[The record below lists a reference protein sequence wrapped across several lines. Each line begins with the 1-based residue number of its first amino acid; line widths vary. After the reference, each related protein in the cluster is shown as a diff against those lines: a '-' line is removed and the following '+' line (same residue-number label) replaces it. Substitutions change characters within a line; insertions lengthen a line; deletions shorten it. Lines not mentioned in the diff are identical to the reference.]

1 MHEARR
7 LAYLNA
13 MGVDVWRLRGAEAAS
28 WAADAPL
35 LLAPAQP
42 APPLAKP
49 APSPAPSPSAPRAP
63 AASSLA
69 PPPAPAAAA
78 PPPPA
83 RAAHPAPADDEP
95 PPWSDADLAGFPADE
110 IGAGLDFD
118 PAPATAPLTANPV
131 AAMDWPALEQAVAG
145 CRACGLCAR
154 RTKTVFGVGDRAATV
169 MFVGEGPGADEDRR
183 GEPFVGR
190 AGQLL
195 NRMLAAAGLKR
206 EQVYIANVV
215 KCRPPNNRNPSPDEA
230 AACRAYLE
238 RQIELVAPRLIVC
251 LGLVPAHNLL
261 GTTDSHALL
270 RGRLHAFGPRRTP
283 LLVTYHPSYYLRSP
297 EQKVHGWRDLQRMLE
312 FLARDAA
319 GGAG

>member
-1 MHEARR
+1 
-7 LAYLNA
+7 

-28 WAADAPL
+28 WAEDAPL
-35 LLAPAQP
+35 VLAPAQP

-49 APSPAPSPSAPRAP
+49 APSPPPSPSAPPAP
-63 AASSLA
+63 AVSSPA
-69 PPPAPAAAA
+69 PPPAPAATA

-83 RAAHPAPADDEP
+83 RAAHPAPAAQAPIDDEP
-95 PPWSDADLAGFPADE
+95 PPWSDADLAEFPADDLE
-110 IGAGLDFD
+110 AGLDLD
-118 PAPATAPLTANPV
+118 LALGAAPPAANPV

-154 RTKTVFGVGDRAATV
+154 RTNTVFGVGDRAAAV

-195 NRMLAAAGLKR
+195 NRMLAAAGCKR

-215 KCRPPNNRNPSPDEA
+215 KCRPPNNRDPSPDEA

-251 LGLVPAHNLL
+251 LGRVPAHNLL
-261 GTTDSHALL
+261 GTAEAVGRL

-297 EQKVHGWRDLQRMLE
+297 EQKVHGWQDFQRMLA
-312 FLARDAA
+312 FLAADSARPAN
-319 GGAG
+319 

>member
-1 MHEARR
+1 
-7 LAYLNA
+7 
-13 MGVDVWRLRGAEAAS
+13 V
-28 WAADAPL
+28 
-35 LLAPAQP
+35 LAPAQP

-49 APSPAPSPSAPRAP
+49 APSPAPSPSAPPAQASSSPAP
-63 AASSLA
+63 A
-69 PPPAPAAAA
+69 PAPAATA

-83 RAAHPAPADDEP
+83 RVAHPAPAARAPIDDEP
-95 PPWSDADLAGFPADE
+95 PPWSDADLAEFPADDLE
-110 IGAGLDFD
+110 AGLDLD
-118 PAPATAPLTANPV
+118 LALGAAPPAANPV

-154 RTKTVFGVGDRAATV
+154 RTKTVFGVGDRAAAV
-169 MFVGEGPGADEDRR
+169 MFVGEGPGADEDRQ

-195 NRMLAAAGLKR
+195 NRMLAAAGCKR

-238 RQIELVAPRLIVC
+238 RQIELVSPRLIVC

-297 EQKVHGWRDLQRMLE
+297 EQKVHGWRDLQRMLA
-312 FLARDAA
+312 FLAADSARPAN
-319 GGAG
+319 